1 MILNFSMSELIHS
14 DTAIRYK
21 INNMPDLKSMDNL
34 LKLIVFCLQPLRD
47 RLRRPMV
54 VTSGFRCTQLNK
66 AIGGV
71 PTSHH
76 CIGCA
81 CDFHVPGMTIKD
93 TIEFI
98 KKSGIKFT
106 QLIDEGTWVHI
117 SYVPDNLKCEVLKLR

>member
-1 MILNFSMSELIHS
+1 MVLNFSISELIS
-14 DTAIRYK
+14 SNTAVIHK
-21 INNMPDLKSMDNL
+21 INNMPDINSLDNM

-47 RLRRPMV
+47 KIRRPMV
-54 VTSGFRCTQLNK
+54 VSSGFRCKQLNK
-66 AIGGV
+66 LVGGV

-81 CDFHVPGMTIKD
+81 CDFHVPGMTIKE

-117 SYVPDNLKCEVLKLR
+117 SYVQDNLKCEVLKLR